1 MFKIFNEEKHAQ
13 YMLEN
18 GFKLKEFNSYELGIL
33 SKYYFS
39 NTELNRPQVR
49 EELINFCIKYDKE
62 FDAVLRR
69 STLNKLVEYGKK
81 FDFINVDTI
90 KITKKELDV
99 ISSINDFKKEK
110 ILFVMLVFSKY
121 RHMANKEKD
130 VKIRNESK
138 KNTRKG
144 LDKYFVTEKHT
155 TIIKEAKVSMSVR
168 DRNAIFRY
176 FEDLNI
182 LRMTMKCNFELYF
195 VDDEIGKGDVV
206 IEIDNFKNF
215 IYYYCQWKDVG
226 KYITCE
232 ICECIDKAEI
242 HNKKYCKE
250 CAKEIDREKAKE
262 RMRTIRNGVRSDNPS
277 QTH

>member
-33 SKYYFS
+33 SKHYFS
-39 NTELNRPQVR
+39 NTNLNRPQVR
-49 EELINFCIKYDKE
+49 EELINFCIKHDKE

-69 STLNKLVEYGKK
+69 STLNNLIEYGKK

-121 RHMANKEKD
+121 RHMSNKEKD
-130 VKIRNESK
+130 IKIRNESK

-155 TIIKEAKVSMSVR
+155 TIIKEAKVSISKA
-168 DRNAIFRY
+168 DRNVVFRY
-176 FEDLNI
+176 FEDLDI
-182 LRMTMKCNFELYF
+182 LRMTMKCNFELHF
-195 VDDEIGKGDVV
+195 VDSEINKDDVV

-215 IYYYCQWKDVG
+215 IYYYYQWKDVG
-226 KYITCE
+226 KYIKCE
-232 ICECIDKAEI
+232 ACGCIDKQ
-242 HNKKYCKE
+242 NSNSMKYCNKCFEEYRRKYKTEKQKQYRSVE
-250 CAKEIDREKAKE
+250 CVDK
-262 RMRTIRNGVRSDNPS
+262 
-277 QTH
+277 